1 MASERGNRRKTHEE
15 SSWFPIVRVV
25 ARHPALWA
33 TAARQARRSVPRRW
47 WRRPPFLPIPDAAYV
62 EFRMETA
69 FGSGG
74 RPEAADVVRWL
85 TWCRDTD
92 KQRAGH

>member
-1 MASERGNRRKTHEE
+1 
-15 SSWFPIVRVV
+15 
-25 ARHPALWA
+25 
-33 TAARQARRSVPRRW
+33 VPRRW
-47 WRRPPFLPIPDAAYV
+47 WRRPPFLPLPDAAYV